1 MNRNDEYKALFDELD
16 ETPLKLDYTLERA
29 LARKG
34 VVGKRKRVKNAFFI
48 PLGTLAA
55 MFLVFTTLVNL
66 SPAFASVCSEIPILS
81 RLVEA
86 VSMSP
91 SLTKAIEN
99 DFVQEIGQEQTKDG
113 VTARIKYVIV
123 DQKQLNIFYTLECDK
138 YQYISADAEI
148 SGVPHGLGYGAS
160 WNAFN
165 ASDDTIRKVVVDF
178 DEDNMPSSLKL
189 TLEVYDDSKNYAP
202 NMDVPEQ
209 NSELTNYL
217 TEHKSEKPDYFTEF
231 SFDLTFDPSFTAAG
245 KAIAANKSFEID
257 GQKLT
262 LDSVEIYPTHTR
274 FHFSADENN
283 TAWLK
288 DLDFYFE
295 NEKGERF
302 DGICNAVTSMGE
314 PSTPM
319 MSTYMLDSTYFYDAD
334 KLSLH
339 ITGAVW
345 LDKDKERMHIN
356 LADGTAENLPQG
368 VTLSECKK
376 YENGWRLGF
385 SGAQIRTDESCYQ
398 VVGNNCYDAA
408 GNKYEIYGMTMGVG
422 GYIDPTTGV
431 ENANVKAFE
440 EHIELLNYNYDEV
453 WISLMFTSRT
463 QSTQTIELN
472 LK

>member
-1 MNRNDEYKALFDELD
+1 MNRNKEYKELLEELD

-29 LARKG
+29 LARKS
-34 VVGKRKRVKNAFFI
+34 VVDKRKRVKNAFFI

-55 MFLVFTTLVNL
+55 MFLVFTTLVNF
-66 SPAFASVCSEIPILS
+66 SPAFAKACSEIPILN

-99 DFVQEIGQEQTKDG
+99 NFVQEIGQEQTKDG
-113 VTARIKYVIV
+113 VTARIEYVIV
-123 DQKQLNIFYTLECDK
+123 DQKQLNIFYTLESDK
-138 YQYISADAEI
+138 YKSLAANPEI
-148 SGVPHGLGYGAS
+148 SLTKGYSLLQHGPLQNS
-160 WNAFN
+160 EDKLQ
-165 ASDDTIRKVVVDF
+165 STVVEFVDG
-178 DEDNMPSSLKL
+178 NMPSSLTL
-189 TLEVYDDSKNYAP
+189 TLSIYDGSYFYAP
-202 NMDVPEQ
+202 NT
-209 NSELTNYL
+209 SEPTQDSIDENYL

-245 KAIAANKSFEID
+245 KAIAVNKEFEID

-262 LDSVEIYPTHTR
+262 LDSVEVYPTHTR

-288 DLDFYFE
+288 DLSFYFE

-302 DGICNAVTSMGE
+302 DGVINGITARGE
-314 PSTPM
+314 PDTPM

-376 YENGWRLGF
+376 YENGWVLGF
-385 SGAQIRTDESCYQ
+385 SGAQIRTGESCYQ
-398 VVGNNCYDAA
+398 VVGNDCYDVA
-408 GNKYEIYGMTMGVG
+408 GNKYEIYAMTIGMG
-422 GYIDPTTGV
+422 GFIDPTTGV
-431 ENANVKAFE
+431 ENAKVKSFE
-440 EHIELLNYNYDEV
+440 EHIELLNYKYNEV
-453 WISLMFTSRT
+453 WLPVMFTSRT

>member
-1 MNRNDEYKALFDELD
+1 MNRNDEYTVLLDELD

-29 LARKG
+29 LARKA
-34 VVGKRKRVKNAFFI
+34 VVSKRKRIKKAYFI

-55 MFLVFTTLVNL
+55 MFLVFTALVNL
-66 SPAFASVCSEIPILS
+66 SPAFASACSEIPILN

-113 VTARIKYVIV
+113 VTARIEYVIV
-123 DQKQLNIFYTLECDK
+123 DQKQLNIFYTLESDK
-138 YQYISADAEI
+138 YKSLAANPEI
-148 SGVPHGLGYGAS
+148 SLTEGYFLSQEGPLESSA
-160 WNAFN
+160 NKLQK
-165 ASDDTIRKVVVDF
+165 TVVEFADGK
-178 DEDNMPSSLKL
+178 MPSSLTL
-189 TLEVYDDSKNYAP
+189 TLSVYDGSYFYATNTSEPTQDSR
-202 NMDVPEQ
+202 DE
-209 NSELTNYL
+209 NYL
-217 TEHKSEKPDYFTEF
+217 SEHKAEKLDYFTEF

-245 KAIAANKSFEID
+245 KAISVNKSFEID

-262 LDSVEIYPTHTR
+262 LDSVEVYPTQTR

-302 DGICNAVTSMGE
+302 DGISNGVTASGE
-314 PSTPM
+314 PDTPM
-319 MSTYMLDSTYFYDAD
+319 MSTYMLESAYFYDAD

-339 ITGAVW
+339 ITGATW
-345 LDKDKERMHIN
+345 LGKDKERMHVN
-356 LADGTAENLPQG
+356 LADGTADNMPQG
-368 VTLSECKK
+368 VTLSLCKK

-385 SGAQIRTDESCYQ
+385 SGAQIRTDEGCYQ
-398 VVGNNCYDAA
+398 VVGNDYYDAE
-408 GNKYEIYGMTMGVG
+408 GNKYELYGMTMDVG
-422 GYIDPTTGV
+422 EYIDPTTGV

-453 WISLMFTSRT
+453 WISVMFTSRT